1 MRIVFIGAS
10 GFGLRAAQVL
20 ASLTECQLVGVV
32 TAPRQFSISY
42 RPAGVTN
49 VLHADLGE
57 FAAAHDVPC
66 HLLTK
71 GMNHPEL
78 FEKVS
83 SWRPD
88 CFIVVGWYHMVP
100 AKWRQLAPAYGLHG
114 SLLPDYSGGAPLVW
128 AMINGERRTGITLFQ
143 FDDGVDS
150 GPIVGRL
157 ATDIALEDTIA
168 TLYARIEELGLELLK
183 ENVPL
188 LARGT
193 ARFLVQDE
201 SKRRMVPQRS
211 PEDGAINWNQDARR
225 VHDFIRAQTRPYPGA
240 FSKFR
245 SSKVSVWRST
255 PHENMALEL
264 RPGELGLHEGLL
276 LVGCGY
282 QSVLELNELGENG
295 NDTSAAIWARVKSIR
310 AGEAFHV

>member
-10 GFGLRAAQVL
+10 GFGLRAARVL
-20 ASLTECQLVGVV
+20 ASLNECQLVGVV

-71 GMNHPEL
+71 GMNDPEL
-78 FEKVS
+78 FDKVS

-128 AMINGERRTGITLFQ
+128 AMINGESQTGITLFQ
-143 FDDGVDS
+143 FDAGVDT
-150 GPIVGRL
+150 GPILGQ
-157 ATDIALEDTIA
+157 AAEKIDADDTIA
-168 TLYARIEELGLELLK
+168 TLYARIEDRGIGLLQDFL
-183 ENVPL
+183 PQ
-188 LARGT
+188 LAKGSAILRP
-193 ARFLVQDE
+193 QDE
-201 SKRRMVPQRS
+201 RKRRIFPQRG
-211 PEDGAINWNQDARR
+211 PEDGRIDWNWSAER
-225 VHDFIRAQTRPYPGA
+225 VWNFVRAQTHAYPGA
-240 FSKFR
+240 FSDLNGHR
-245 SSKVSVWRST
+245 LT
-255 PHENMALEL
+255 
-264 RPGELGLHEGLL
+264 
-276 LVGCGY
+276 
-282 QSVLELNELGENG
+282 VLECRLAHISVSSMDAGQFEICEGSVRVACGDGRWIELSLVHKDGMVLSPEALLNLAK
-295 NDTSAAIWARVKSIR
+295 DRRYFLQA
-310 AGEAFHV
+310 

>member
-10 GFGLRAAQVL
+10 GFGLRAARVL
-20 ASLTECQLVGVV
+20 ASLNECQLVGVV

-71 GMNHPEL
+71 GMNDPEL
-78 FEKVS
+78 FDKVS

-128 AMINGERRTGITLFQ
+128 AIINGEKRTGITLFQ

-150 GPIVGRL
+150 GPIVGSL

-201 SKRRMVPQRS
+201 CKRRLVPQRS
-211 PEDGAINWNQDARR
+211 PEDGSIDWNQEAGR

-245 SSKVSVWRST
+245 SSRVSIWRST
-255 PHENMALEL
+255 LCQNSGLVL
-264 RPGELGLHEGLL
+264 RPGELLQHEGRVM
-276 LVGCGY
+276 VGCGH

-295 NDTSAAIWARVKSIR
+295 SDTSAAIWARDKSIQ
-310 AGEAFHV
+310 ASEGFDF